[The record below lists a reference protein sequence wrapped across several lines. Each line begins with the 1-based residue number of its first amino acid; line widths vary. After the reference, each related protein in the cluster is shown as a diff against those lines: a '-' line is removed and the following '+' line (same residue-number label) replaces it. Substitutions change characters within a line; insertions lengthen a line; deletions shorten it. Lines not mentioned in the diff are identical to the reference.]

1 MLPIIVV
8 EGVPLFRFGM
18 RIELERTGEWVVLE
32 SIDCT
37 EIMELAQALQPS
49 CAIIDSGLTTI
60 DPFEVCWALRQQA
73 PQIGI
78 LILAQAPDEEQ
89 CFQFFR
95 YGANAYEP
103 RTIAPEAL
111 IETLRRVACG
121 EFLITSEVLP
131 DVSPRPSAR
140 IVVPLKTHPQ
150 EEPVST
156 YPLSSREVE
165 ILDHIARGS
174 SNKEIAKSL
183 QISDQTVKNHIT
195 SILKK
200 LSVDDRT
207 AAVVY
212 AIRRGWIALELS
224 SATGDSEAART
235 KTSSVAEGLA
245 I

>member
-1 MLPIIVV
+1 MLDHESYGWGRIIL
-8 EGVPLFRFGM
+8 GPLVYHILPTYFR
-18 RIELERTGEWVVLE
+18 EAVL
-32 SIDCT
+32 
-37 EIMELAQALQPS
+37 
-49 CAIIDSGLTTI
+49 
-60 DPFEVCWALRQQA
+60 
-73 PQIGI
+73 
-78 LILAQAPDEEQ
+78 
-89 CFQFFR
+89 
-95 YGANAYEP
+95 
-103 RTIAPEAL
+103 
-111 IETLRRVACG
+111 
-121 EFLITSEVLP
+121 
-131 DVSPRPSAR
+131 
-140 IVVPLKTHPQ
+140 
-150 EEPVST
+150 VST

-183 QISDQTVKNHIT
+183 QISDQMVKNHIT